1 MHITIGTQ
9 HYWVRT
15 EADLVI
21 LCLRSR
27 LGWLAAA

>member
-1 MHITIGTQ
+1 MNITIGTQ
-9 HYWVRT
+9 RYWVRT

>member
-1 MHITIGTQ
+1 MHISIGTQ
-9 HYWVRT
+9 RYWVST